1 MAFSIVYQVP
11 LAQRL
16 VSFRFA
22 PVSKYRLSWES
33 YWESKFGFSNLNLR
47 IALKIALRVT
57 FTIFS
62 NAGSRQSILQSR
74 MWLTNLNKINLRL
87 NFGLRKLEVA
97 LDSKVWNFF
106 KFGAQPVQQVIK
118 RWFIRRIVILVH
130 SHLVTDSSPLYYFML
145 LVYATKLV
153 ALKILL

>member
-22 PVSKYRLSWES
+22 QSVSIDFPENRIGNPILR
-33 YWESKFGFSNLNLR
+33 FALR

-62 NAGSRQSILQSR
+62 NADSRQSILQSR
-74 MWLTNLNKINLRL
+74 MWLTDLNKINLRL

-97 LDSKVWNFF
+97 LDSKV
-106 KFGAQPVQQVIK
+106 
-118 RWFIRRIVILVH
+118 
-130 SHLVTDSSPLYYFML
+130 
-145 LVYATKLV
+145 
-153 ALKILL
+153 